1 MRRYLGAGLATGLAA
16 ALLSAVASLA
26 TAAEPVP
33 GGLGPLPPVSVPADN
48 PMSAAKVELGRLLFW
63 DTRLSGNGST
73 SCASCH
79 SPQTGWGETEALSRG
94 YPGTRHWRNAQ
105 TILNAAHYSRLFW
118 DGAVDSLEQQ
128 APSAAE
134 GAVAGNGESA
144 MMEMRLRLVP
154 EYVTRFREVFGTE
167 WPRLHHAWQAIAAFQ
182 RTLVSD
188 PKKVPFDRWLAGDAT
203 ALGAAAQR
211 GYALFIGKAGCVQC
225 HGGPLLSDQAFHAL
239 GVPRHA
245 QAGGNPLVQITARW
259 QNLQRGVSA
268 AQYQSSDD
276 DLGLAYLTRNPAD
289 AGRFRTP
296 SLRELRYTAPYMH
309 NGVFATLRDVVDF
322 FDRGGGESPN
332 KAPQLRPLG
341 LSLAEKQDLVAFLE
355 SLSMDQPLLLA
366 PPRVPESMPLTDG
379 GKNAHPR

>member
-1 MRRYLGAGLATGLAA
+1 MRHSLATGLAA
-16 ALLSAVASLA
+16 LILSVSALPASAADPAPS
-26 TAAEPVP
+26 
-33 GGLGPLPPVSVPADN
+33 GLGPLPPVSIPADN
-48 PMSAAKVELGRLLFW
+48 PMSAAKVALGELLFW

-79 SPQTGWGETEALSRG
+79 SPQTGWGEPQALSRG

-118 DGAVDSLEQQ
+118 DGAADSLEQQ
-128 APSAAE
+128 AQSAAE
-134 GAVAGNGESA
+134 GAVAGNGEAA

-154 EYVTRFREVFGTE
+154 DYVTRFRQVFGTE
-167 WPRLHHAWQAIAAFQ
+167 WPRLQHAWQAIAAFQ

-188 PKKVPFDRWLAGDAT
+188 PKKVPFDRWLAGDAA
-203 ALGAAAQR
+203 ALSAAAQR
-211 GYALFIGKAGCVQC
+211 GYALFAGKAGCVQC

-239 GVPRHA
+239 GVPRHP
-245 QAGGNPLVQITARW
+245 QFDSNPLVQITARW
-259 QNLQRGVSA
+259 QNLQRGVSEA
-268 AQYQSSDD
+268 HYRSSDD
-276 DLGLAYLTRNPAD
+276 DLGLGYLTRNPAD

-309 NGVFATLRDVVDF
+309 NGVFATLREVVDF
-322 FDRGGGESPN
+322 FDKGGGEGPN

-341 LSLAEKQDLVAFLE
+341 LSVAEKKELVAFLE

-366 PPRVPESMPLTDG
+366 PPQVPKSMPLADG
-379 GKNAHPR
+379 GKNARPR

>member
-1 MRRYLGAGLATGLAA
+1 LGTGLATGWA
-16 ALLSAVASLA
+16 ALLLSAAVSLA
-26 TAAEPVP
+26 AAAEPVA
-33 GGLGPLPPVSVPADN
+33 GGFGPLPPVSVPADN

-63 DTRLSGNGST
+63 DTRLSGNAST

-79 SPQTGWGETEALSRG
+79 APQTGWGEPEALSRG

-105 TILNAAHYSRLFW
+105 TILNAAYYSRLFW
-118 DGAVDSLEQQ
+118 DGAADSLEKQ
-128 APSAAE
+128 AQSAAE
-134 GAVAGNGESA
+134 GAVAGNGDAA

-154 EYVTRFREVFGTE
+154 EYVIRFRQVFGTE
-167 WPRLHHAWQAIAAFQ
+167 WPRVHHAWQAIAAFQ

-188 PKKVPFDRWLAGDAT
+188 PKKVPFDRWLAGDAG
-203 ALGAAAQR
+203 ALSAAAQR
-211 GYALFIGKAGCVQC
+211 GYALFIGKAGCLQC

-239 GVPRHA
+239 GVPRNS
-245 QAGGNPLVQITARW
+245 QSDSNSLVQITARW
-259 QNLQRGVSA
+259 QNLQRGVSET
-268 AQYQSSDD
+268 QYKGSDA

-322 FDRGGGESPN
+322 FDKGGGEGAN

-341 LSLAEKQDLVAFLE
+341 LGATEKQDLVAFLE

-366 PPRVPESMPLTDG
+366 PPQVPKSMPLADG
-379 GKNAHPR
+379 GMNARPR

>member
-1 MRRYLGAGLATGLAA
+1 MATGLATGLAA
-16 ALLSAVASLA
+16 LLWAAAVSLTA
-26 TAAEPVP
+26 AAEPVP
-33 GGLGPLPPVSVPADN
+33 GGFGPLPPVRIPADN

-63 DTRLSGNGST
+63 DTRLSGNAST

-79 SPQTGWGETEALSRG
+79 APQTGWGEPDALSRG

-105 TILNAAHYSRLFW
+105 TILNAAYYSRLFW
-118 DGAVDSLEQQ
+118 DGAADGLEQQ
-128 APSAAE
+128 AQSAAE
-134 GAVAGNGESA
+134 GAVAGNGEA
-144 MMEMRLRLVP
+144 PMMEMRLRLVP

-188 PKKVPFDRWLAGDAT
+188 AKKVPFDRWLAGDAT
-203 ALGAAAQR
+203 ALSAAAQR

-239 GVPRHA
+239 GVPRNP
-245 QAGGNPLVQITARW
+245 QADSSPLVQITARW
-259 QNLQRGVSA
+259 QNLQRGVPEV
-268 AQYQSSDD
+268 QYKDGD
-276 DLGLAYLTRNPAD
+276 GDLGLAYLTRNPAD

-309 NGVFATLRDVVDF
+309 NGVFATLREVVDF
-322 FDRGGGESPN
+322 FDRGGGEGPN

-341 LSLAEKQDLVAFLE
+341 LSPAEKKDLIEFLE
-355 SLSMDQPLLLA
+355 SLSMDRPLLLA
-366 PPRVPESMPLTDG
+366 PPRMPESMPLADG

>member
-1 MRRYLGAGLATGLAA
+1 VKQHLARGLAA
-16 ALLSAVASLA
+16 LLLA
-26 TAAEPVP
+26 TAASLAAAADPVP
-33 GGLGPLPPVSVPADN
+33 GGFGPLPPVSIPADN

-63 DTRLSGNGST
+63 DKRLSGNAST

-79 SPQTGWGETEALSRG
+79 APQTGWGEPEALSRG

-105 TILNAAHYSRLFW
+105 TILNAAYYSRLFW
-118 DGAVDSLEQQ
+118 DGAADGLEQQ
-128 APSAAE
+128 AQSAAE
-134 GAVAGNGESA
+134 GAVAGNGEAA

-154 EYVTRFREVFGTE
+154 EYVARFREVFGTE
-167 WPRLHHAWQAIAAFQ
+167 WPRIHHAWQAIAAFQ

-188 PKKVPFDRWLAGDAT
+188 AKKVPFDRWLAGDAA
-203 ALGAAAQR
+203 ALSREAQR

-245 QAGGNPLVQITARW
+245 QSASNPLVQITARW
-259 QNLQRGVSA
+259 QNLQRGVSE
-268 AQYQSSDD
+268 AQYKGSDD

-322 FDRGGGESPN
+322 FDRGGGEGPN

-341 LSLAEKQDLVAFLE
+341 LGATEKKDLVAFLE

-366 PPRVPESMPLTDG
+366 PPRVPESKPLADG
-379 GKNAHPR
+379 GMNARPR

>member
-1 MRRYLGAGLATGLAA
+1 MRPGWGTSLGTIWVALLCSVAVSLAA
-16 ALLSAVASLA
+16 AAD
-26 TAAEPVP
+26 PVP
-33 GGLGPLPPVSVPADN
+33 GGLGPLPPVSIPADN

-63 DTRLSGNGST
+63 DTRLSGNAST

-79 SPQTGWGETEALSRG
+79 SPQTGWGEPEALSRG

-128 APSAAE
+128 AQSAAE
-134 GAVAGNGESA
+134 GAVAGNGEAA

-167 WPRLHHAWQAIAAFQ
+167 WPRLQHAWQAIAAFQ

-188 PKKVPFDRWLAGDAT
+188 PKQVPFDRWLAGDAA
-203 ALGAAAQR
+203 ALSDAARR

-225 HGGPLLSDQAFHAL
+225 HGGPLLSDQSFHAL
-239 GVPRHA
+239 GVPHHA
-245 QAGGNPLVQITARW
+245 EAGSNPLVQITARW
-259 QNLQRGVSA
+259 QNLQRGVSE
-268 AQYQSSDD
+268 AQYQSSDE

-296 SLRELRYTAPYMH
+296 SLRELRHTAPYMH
-309 NGVFATLRDVVDF
+309 NGIFATLHEVVDF
-322 FDRGGGESPN
+322 FDRGGGAGAN

-341 LSLAEKQDLVAFLE
+341 LSPADKKDLVAFLE

-366 PPRVPESMPLTDG
+366 PPRVPESRPLADG
-379 GKNAHPR
+379 GMNARPR

>member
-1 MRRYLGAGLATGLAA
+1 MRLRLTTGLAA
-16 ALLSAVASLA
+16 LLWSAAVYS
-26 TAAEPVP
+26 AAPGPVP

-63 DTRLSGNGST
+63 DTRLSGNAST

-79 SPQTGWGETEALSRG
+79 APQTGWGEPEALSRG

-105 TILNAAHYSRLFW
+105 TILNAAYYSRLFW
-118 DGAVDSLEQQ
+118 DGAADSLEQQ
-128 APSAAE
+128 AQSAAE
-134 GAVAGNGESA
+134 GAVAGNGDAA

-188 PKKVPFDRWLAGDAT
+188 PKKVPFDRWLAGDAD
-203 ALGAAAQR
+203 ALSDSARR

-239 GVPRHA
+239 GVPRHP
-245 QAGGNPLVQITARW
+245 QSDSNPLVQITARW
-259 QNLQRGVSA
+259 QSLQRGVSE
-268 AQYQSSDD
+268 AQYKSSDG

-309 NGVFATLRDVVDF
+309 NGVFATLREVVDF
-322 FDRGGGESPN
+322 FDQGGGEGPN

-341 LSLAEKQDLVAFLE
+341 LGATDKKDLVAFLE

-366 PPRVPESMPLTDG
+366 PPRVPESKPLTDG
-379 GKNAHPR
+379 GKNVLPR

>member
-1 MRRYLGAGLATGLAA
+1 MRRLGTVWAALLCSAAVSLAA
-16 ALLSAVASLA
+16 AAD
-26 TAAEPVP
+26 PVP
-33 GGLGPLPPVSVPADN
+33 GGLGPLPPVSIPADN

-63 DTRLSGNGST
+63 DTRLSGNAST

-79 SPQTGWGETEALSRG
+79 SPQTGWGEPEALSRG

-118 DGAVDSLEQQ
+118 DGAADSLEQQ
-128 APSAAE
+128 AQSAAE

-167 WPRLHHAWQAIAAFQ
+167 WPRLQHAWQAIAAFQ

-188 PKKVPFDRWLAGDAT
+188 PKQVPFDRWLAGDT
-203 ALGAAAQR
+203 AALSAAAQR

-225 HGGPLLSDQAFHAL
+225 HGGPLLSDQSYHAL

-245 QAGGNPLVQITARW
+245 QSGSNPLVQITARW
-259 QNLQRGVSA
+259 QNLQRGVSET
-268 AQYQSSDD
+268 QYQASDD

-296 SLRELRYTAPYMH
+296 SLRELRHTAPYMH
-309 NGVFATLRDVVDF
+309 NGVFATLHEVVDF
-322 FDRGGGESPN
+322 FDRGGGAGAN

-341 LSLAEKQDLVAFLE
+341 LSPVEKKDLVAFLE
-355 SLSMDQPLLLA
+355 SLSMDRPLLLA
-366 PPRVPESMPLTDG
+366 PPRVPESKPLADG
-379 GKNAHPR
+379 GINARPR